1 MRKTIIT
8 IAPDEKPGTHTRHE
22 TRHEGGDILTLITA
36 PNFPTAKDLYFDIL
50 AEEALDRVEAEME
63 GNGK

>member
-22 TRHEGGDILTLITA
+22 GDDILTLITA

-63 GNGK
+63 GNEK

>member
-22 TRHEGGDILTLITA
+22 GDDILTLITA
-36 PNFPTAKDLYFDIL
+36 PNFPAAKALYFDIL

-63 GNGK
+63 GDGK

>member
-22 TRHEGGDILTLITA
+22 GDDILTLITA

-63 GNGK
+63 GDGK

>member
-22 TRHEGGDILTLITA
+22 GHDILTLITA

-63 GNGK
+63 GNEK